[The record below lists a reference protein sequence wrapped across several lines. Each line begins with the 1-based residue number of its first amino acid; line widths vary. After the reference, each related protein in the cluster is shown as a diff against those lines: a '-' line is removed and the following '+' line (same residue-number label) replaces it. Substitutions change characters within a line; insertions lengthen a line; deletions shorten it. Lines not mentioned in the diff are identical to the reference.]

1 MWRFAWQNLMT
12 RPARTLLA
20 ALGLTLPIMATLG
33 LFSLTSGIRSLMGD
47 TLSKLNGLMVM
58 RAGAFAPVVSDL
70 PANLAPA
77 LSAIPGVRLVAP
89 ELWRFAPPIEGRNE
103 LLKAAAGSIF
113 GAAGES
119 AASFGSMIMI
129 EGETLPEHLKLRGGA
144 YKQSILPADQGGGR
158 YLQLTDL
165 GQPHVVIS
173 KKIAQSYPNDD
184 GTPKKAGDQIKIG
197 GKPFQIVGLYETGSF
212 LIDNTIVMDVESVRK
227 LYSLDDRTVS
237 AYYIEPD
244 DGIQAETLIERI
256 NQSVP
261 GLKVQSTSQFNS
273 QFGGIMSRLDLFL
286 LLTVALAA
294 VVGGVGV
301 ANTMLTSA
309 MERVVEFGVMRANG
323 WTRRNILSLVTA
335 ESTLLGVISSVIGST
350 LAIAGLFALNR
361 WISGLGLKLELTPG
375 LLIASN
381 AAAIAVATLSGIYPA
396 WRASRMTPMNAIRN
410 DLL

>member
-1 MWRFAWQNLMT
+1 
-12 RPARTLLA
+12 
-20 ALGLTLPIMATLG
+20 
-33 LFSLTSGIRSLMGD
+33 MGD